1 MRGVVVGFPTM
12 WLFMSFSS
20 SGGCPPAARL
30 IVFLLPCLVLCF
42 LAPVSPRLPT
52 FLPPH
57 TGPKPRTIH
66 AAHWATCRLAT
77 THALALAAAA
87 AAGRRPSLNWAP
99 PAPTGNL
106 WGLSNQFAAQ
116 SAASRPPS
124 KIDATH
130 RVDSRPVEAGR
141 VLLVGYWKCTH
152 TTSASSRRSTLCW
165 APSSLLALQTP
176 CLCFTS
182 GLQPGRGP
190 LPCSPPRAPCAP
202 RTPHPQA
209 PPNNAAQTAAGAR
222 AAGQRLGLLGPDAAA
237 LRPGPVRACVSAPRR
252 VA

>member
-12 WLFMSFSS
+12 WLFMSFSL

-57 TGPKPRTIH
+57 TGPKPRTTH

-106 WGLSNQFAAQ
+106 RGLSNQFAAQ

-141 VLLVGYWKCTH
+141 VLLVGHWKCTH

-165 APSSLLALQTP
+165 ALLPSRTTSNALLVLHFRTATR
-176 CLCFTS
+176 T
-182 GLQPGRGP
+182 
-190 LPCSPPRAPCAP
+190 RAPP
-202 RTPHPQA
+202 VLTP
-209 PPNNAAQTAAGAR
+209 TR
-222 AAGQRLGLLGPDAAA
+222 A
-237 LRPGPVRACVSAPRR
+237 LRPPHPAPTGSSKQCSANCCWRSRCWPAPRPTR
-252 VA
+252 P